1 MPLQGEFKDFP
12 LEEILDLINAG
23 KKSGALE
30 IEYENE
36 DGIKEKL
43 SIFFKN
49 GEVVY
54 ATSETNKGFP
64 VIETAAKLFNGRFIF
79 IPGDVDIQDEEFK
92 KYQYPE
98 FKKKLQEII
107 NKWKP
112 LKEHFPSLN
121 TTVKLTE
128 NGPEKL
134 DLSKNEWLVIS
145 HIANGKTIKELMSI
159 TNLGELT
166 LLETLKD
173 LKEKGIVKIEVPEP
187 IPEEV
192 LSYVPQKVRGM
203 TFARPKPIEDLFDQK
218 VFDLIDNKRKISDI
232 AQMLN
237 VSPEKVKKSIESLA
251 KLNRIVKPSF

>member
-30 IEYENE
+30 IEFENE

-54 ATSETNKGFP
+54 ATSDTNKGFP
-64 VIETAAKLFNGRFIF
+64 VIETAAKLFNGSFVF
-79 IPGDVDIQDEEFK
+79 IPGEVDIQDEEFK
-92 KYQYPE
+92 KYQYAE

-112 LKEHFPSLN
+112 LRESFPSLN
-121 TTVKLTE
+121 AFIKLTE
-128 NGPEKL
+128 SGPEKL

-145 HIANGKTIKELMSI
+145 HIGNGKSIKELMTI

-166 LLETLKD
+166 LLEILKG
-173 LKEKGIVKIEVPEP
+173 LKEKGIIIVEAVKP
-187 IPEEV
+187 ISEEN
-192 LSYVPQKVRGM
+192 LNYVPQKIRGL
-203 TFARPKPIEDLFDQK
+203 TFTRPKDIEDTFDKK
-218 VFDLIDNKRKISDI
+218 VFNLIDNKKTVAEI
-232 AQMLN
+232 AQILN
-237 VSPEKVKKSIESLA
+237 VSPRKVKESIQRLSE
-251 KLNRIVKPSF
+251 LNRIAKPKF

>member
-30 IEYENE
+30 IEFENE

-54 ATSETNKGFP
+54 ATSATNKGFP
-64 VIETAAKLFNGRFIF
+64 VIETAAKLFNGSFVF
-79 IPGDVDIQDEEFK
+79 IPGEVDIQDEEFK
-92 KYQYPE
+92 KYQYAE

-107 NKWKP
+107 QKWKP
-112 LKEHFPSLN
+112 LRESFPSLN
-121 TTVKLTE
+121 AFIKLTE
-128 NGPEKL
+128 SGPEKL

-145 HIANGKTIKELMSI
+145 HIGNGKSIKELMSI

-166 LLETLKD
+166 LLETLKE
-173 LKEKGIVKIEVPEP
+173 LKEKGVIIVEAVKPVS
-187 IPEEV
+187 EEI
-192 LSYVPQKVRGM
+192 LNYVPQKIRGL
-203 TFARPKPIEDLFDQK
+203 TFTRPKDIEDTFDKK
-218 VFDLIDNKRKISDI
+218 VFDLIDNKKTVAEIAKI
-232 AQMLN
+232 LN
-237 VSPEKVKKSIESLA
+237 ASPRKVKESIQRLSE
-251 KLNRIVKPSF
+251 LNRIAKPKF

>member
-30 IEYENE
+30 IEYDNE
-36 DGIKEKL
+36 DGVKEKL

-64 VIETAAKLFNGRFIF
+64 VIETAAKLFNGSFVF
-79 IPGDVDIQDEEFK
+79 IPGDVDIQDEEFR

-107 NKWKP
+107 KKWKP
-112 LKEHFPSLN
+112 LKENFPSLN
-121 TTVKLTE
+121 TVIKLVE

-134 DLSKNEWLVIS
+134 DLSKNEWSVIS
-145 HIANGKTIKELMSI
+145 NIGTGKSIKELMAV

-166 LLETLKD
+166 LLETLKG
-173 LKEKGIVKIEVPEP
+173 LKEKGVIIVEAAKP

-192 LSYVPQKVRGM
+192 LHYVPKKIRAV
-203 TFARPKPIEDLFDQK
+203 TFARPKDIENPFDQK
-218 VFDLIDNKRKISDI
+218 VFDLIDNKKKISEI
-232 AQMLN
+232 AQILD
-237 VSPEKVKKSIESLA
+237 VPPQKVKESIERLA
-251 KLNRIVKPSF
+251 ELNRIVKPEF

>member
-64 VIETAAKLFNGRFIF
+64 VIETAAKLFNGSFIF

-92 KYQYPE
+92 KYQYAE
-98 FKKKLQEII
+98 FKKKLREII
-107 NKWKP
+107 DKWKP
-112 LKEHFPSLN
+112 LKECFPSLN
-121 TTVKLTE
+121 VIVRLTE

-134 DLSKNEWLVIS
+134 DLSKNEWLIIS
-145 HIANGKTIKELMSI
+145 HISSGKTIKELMSL

-166 LLETLKD
+166 LLETLKG
-173 LKEKGIVKIEVPEP
+173 LKEKGVIKIEVPEP
-187 IPEEV
+187 IPKEV
-192 LSYVPQKVRGM
+192 LDYVPQKIHGV
-203 TFARPKPIEDLFDQK
+203 TFTRPKRIEDPFDQK
-218 VFDLIDNKRKISDI
+218 VFDLINNRRKISDI

-251 KLNRIVKPSF
+251 KLNRILKPPF